1 MPLRA
6 GSQRFPVVFLMLNT
20 TFVAGMLFFRL
31 YSHPTNNL
39 DNDKVF
45 SRCYAVSM
53 TDVLT
58 PTTTLDLLLPSG
70 NHASVVYSASFGEIM
85 IALLL
90 AGMLALQVLQLWRG
104 RRGAA

>member
-1 MPLRA
+1 
-6 GSQRFPVVFLMLNT
+6 MLY
-20 TFVAGMLFFRL
+20 FQL

-39 DNDKVF
+39 DNDKF
-45 SRCYAVSM
+45 LMRCYAVFM
-53 TDVLT
+53 TDVIT

-90 AGMLALQVLQLWRG
+90 AGLLALHVLQLWRG